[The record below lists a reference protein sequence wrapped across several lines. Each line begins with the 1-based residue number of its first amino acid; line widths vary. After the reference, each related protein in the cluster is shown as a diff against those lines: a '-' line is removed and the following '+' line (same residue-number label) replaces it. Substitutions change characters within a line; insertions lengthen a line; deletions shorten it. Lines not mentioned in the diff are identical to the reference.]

1 VHFSQFGRVT
11 EIDLKR
17 DKETNRMTGFGF
29 VTFEDEAEADN
40 ACKNYYQTLLGKK
53 VEVKLAE
60 PRNRSPGEVHRQQ
73 QFIYSDHHLIS
84 TGYGGSQDS
93 GRGSGYPQQYPYSSG
108 GGE

>member
-1 VHFSQFGRVT
+1 
-11 EIDLKR
+11 
-17 DKETNRMTGFGF
+17 MTGNVIKTTELQHLHCYTIWHVFQLYLSEGVGF

-84 TGYGGSQDS
+84 TG
-93 GRGSGYPQQYPYSSG
+93 
-108 GGE
+108 